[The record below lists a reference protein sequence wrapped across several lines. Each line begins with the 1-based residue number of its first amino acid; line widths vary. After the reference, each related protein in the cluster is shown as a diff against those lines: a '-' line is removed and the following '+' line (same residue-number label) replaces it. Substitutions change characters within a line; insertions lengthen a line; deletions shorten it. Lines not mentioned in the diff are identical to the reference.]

1 MAYCL
6 LPQFCLKSAQSN
18 GCAIGELKPR
28 RDIPQRDS
36 RYTLSREKSWKEIG
50 LNGNVETDT
59 GSIKR
64 DTPLWLK
71 QSKNPI
77 GRFERLKEN
86 LKLHADWG
94 SEEHHRDSQPTPM
107 HWLPEFPFPINRN
120 IV

>member
-1 MAYCL
+1 VPSGTKTPTRYS
-6 LPQFCLKSAQSN
+6 SA
-18 GCAIGELKPR
+18 
-28 RDIPQRDS
+28 DS

-86 LKLHADWG
+86 LKLRADWG

>member
-28 RDIPQRDS
+28 RDIPQQIHAIRF
-36 RYTLSREKSWKEIG
+36 RVRNPGRKIG

-107 HWLPEFPFPINRN
+107 HWLPEFPFPVNRN